1 MNWSK
6 QQLLK
11 MRRNI
16 HLAAQSVDDTTALE
30 TPEIFPGWEV
40 DTDYTVGY
48 RVRFGGNLYRCE
60 QAHRSQSDW
69 APDVAASLWAQVAE
83 PGDGTKEHPIAYNGN
98 MALEQGKYYIQ
109 FDVVYICIR
118 DTQIP
123 VYNNLADLVGNYVE
137 VYNPE
142 ENLESMLGK

>member
-30 TPEIFPGWEV
+30 TPEIFPGWAV
-40 DTDYTVGY
+40 DTDYSVGY
-48 RVRFGGNLYRCE
+48 RVRFGDNLYRCE

-69 APDVAASLWAQVAE
+69 TPDVAVSLWSQVAE
-83 PGDGTKEHPIAYNGN
+83 AGQGESASNPIPYEGN
-98 MALEQGKYYIQ
+98 MALEEGKYYSQ
-109 FDVVYICIR
+109 YSVTYICTR
-118 DTQIP
+118 STGIP
-123 VYNNLADLVGNYVE
+123 VYNALADLVGLYVE
-137 VYNPE
+137 FA
-142 ENLESMLGK
+142 